1 MNHSK
6 LLFLGADTST
16 EDAVKYAQSLGVYTI
31 VTDYMPN
38 EKVPAKQ
45 LADEAWMIDVAD
57 IDALESKSREEA
69 VTAVFAGNHEFCL
82 DQCKELCS
90 RLGLPFYASDD
101 GWRASRDKMFY
112 KEICEEC
119 GLAVPKWIRLKEDT
133 NLDELSG
140 LHFPLV
146 IKPTDSCA
154 GQGISVVRHPNEV
167 TEAYWKAL
175 TYSAC
180 KEVIAEEFIDGEEMF
195 IVTYIHEGKM
205 MWIGRFEFFSTDEDN
220 KRKAHFGRFN
230 PRGGKE
236 TIPLFEKVTRRLG
249 CREGEC
255 LFQCVYKDG
264 ILYNLE
270 LGHRLDGVRSWRQ
283 IKQIYGISPLEL
295 MVDHALGI
303 FHEGETVF
311 GALPEDGDLISIN
324 YYLWIKPGHIER
336 ITGLKELY
344 EKDDLIF
351 LLDNYRE
358 GSIVQNQDNMRSIAY
373 MIIVCGREHTEL
385 SEKIEEINETL
396 HVYDSHGNDMLI
408 YINDFGKVWKD
419 RMTSG
424 VYAANDNK

>member
-1 MNHSK
+1 MDNSK

-31 VTDYMPN
+31 VTDYRQK
-38 EKVPAKQ
+38 EKVPAKL

-57 IDALESKSREEA
+57 MDALEHRSREEG

-82 DQCKELCS
+82 DQCKELCA

-101 GWRASRDKMFY
+101 GWKASRDKIFY

-133 NLDELSG
+133 APEKISQ

-154 GQGISVVRHPNEV
+154 GQGISVIRHPDEV
-167 TEAYWKAL
+167 KEAYRNAL
-175 TYSAC
+175 AYSAG
-180 KEVIAEEFIDGEEMF
+180 KEVIAEEFIDGDEMF
-195 IVTYIHEGKM
+195 IGTYVHEGKM
-205 MWIGRFEFFSTDEDN
+205 MWMGRFEFFSTDQVN
-220 KRKAHFGRFN
+220 KRRAHFGRFN
-230 PRGGKE
+230 PQGGKE
-236 TIPLFEKVTRRLG
+236 TIPGYAKVTRRLG
-249 CREGEC
+249 CKEGEC

-270 LGHRLDGVRSWRQ
+270 LGYRLDGVRSWRQ
-283 IKQIYGISPLEL
+283 LKPLFGISPLEL
-295 MVDHALGI
+295 MVDYALGI
-303 FHEGETVF
+303 THEGETVF
-311 GALPEDGDLISIN
+311 GSLPADGLSIC
-324 YYLWIKPGHIER
+324 YYLWTRPGQIER

-344 EKDDLIF
+344 ARDDLIF

-358 GSIVQNQDNMRSIAY
+358 GGIVRDQDNMRSIAY
-373 MIIVCGREHTEL
+373 MIVVCGSDDTEL
-385 SEKIEEINETL
+385 AQKIRQINETL
-396 HVYDSHGNDMLI
+396 HMYNTNGNDMLI
-408 YINDFGKVWKD
+408 HIDNFSEVWKS

-424 VYAANDNK
+424 IYAANKCK